1 MEVLQ
6 AVELWV
12 NPTSAVSRRIEEGL
26 EKIAR
31 SCAKKKQK
39 VAEIERRVGRLL
51 GQNSRATGLFEVRVT
66 EGEGGEARL
75 AWTKKEGWRQW
86 ATLSEGCYMLRS
98 NIRDRTAQELWE
110 AYIQLTEAE
119 NAFRIEKQDLKIRP
133 IWHQKEERVQA
144 HLLVCF
150 LAYVLWKTLAQ
161 LCIRA
166 GLGDEPRKVFDE
178 LAQLRLVDVVLPTRN
193 GIEIRKRC
201 ISQPTE
207 HQAILLDKLKLRL
220 PRQLAMHKM

>member
-1 MEVLQ
+1 ME
-6 AVELWV
+6 
-12 NPTSAVSRRIEEGL
+12 
-26 EKIAR
+26 
-31 SCAKKKQK
+31 
-39 VAEIERRVGRLL
+39 
-51 GQNSRATGLFEVRVT
+51 
-66 EGEGGEARL
+66 
-75 AWTKKEGWRQW
+75 W

>member
-66 EGEGGEARL
+66 
-75 AWTKKEGWRQW
+75 
-86 ATLSEGCYMLRS
+86 
-98 NIRDRTAQELWE
+98 
-110 AYIQLTEAE
+110 
-119 NAFRIEKQDLKIRP
+119 
-133 IWHQKEERVQA
+133 
-144 HLLVCF
+144 
-150 LAYVLWKTLAQ
+150 
-161 LCIRA
+161 
-166 GLGDEPRKVFDE
+166 
-178 LAQLRLVDVVLPTRN
+178 
-193 GIEIRKRC
+193 
-201 ISQPTE
+201 
-207 HQAILLDKLKLRL
+207 
-220 PRQLAMHKM
+220 

>member
-1 MEVLQ
+1 ME
-6 AVELWV
+6 
-12 NPTSAVSRRIEEGL
+12 
-26 EKIAR
+26 
-31 SCAKKKQK
+31 
-39 VAEIERRVGRLL
+39 
-51 GQNSRATGLFEVRVT
+51 
-66 EGEGGEARL
+66 
-75 AWTKKEGWRQW
+75 W

-178 LAQLRLVDVVLPTRN
+178 LAQLRLVDVVPPTRN

>member
-1 MEVLQ
+1 
-6 AVELWV
+6 
-12 NPTSAVSRRIEEGL
+12 
-26 EKIAR
+26 
-31 SCAKKKQK
+31 
-39 VAEIERRVGRLL
+39 
-51 GQNSRATGLFEVRVT
+51 
-66 EGEGGEARL
+66 
-75 AWTKKEGWRQW
+75 
-86 ATLSEGCYMLRS
+86 MLRS

>member
-1 MEVLQ
+1 ME
-6 AVELWV
+6 
-12 NPTSAVSRRIEEGL
+12 
-26 EKIAR
+26 
-31 SCAKKKQK
+31 
-39 VAEIERRVGRLL
+39 
-51 GQNSRATGLFEVRVT
+51 
-66 EGEGGEARL
+66 
-75 AWTKKEGWRQW
+75 W

-201 ISQPTE
+201 ISQPIE

>member
-1 MEVLQ
+1 
-6 AVELWV
+6 
-12 NPTSAVSRRIEEGL
+12 
-26 EKIAR
+26 
-31 SCAKKKQK
+31 
-39 VAEIERRVGRLL
+39 
-51 GQNSRATGLFEVRVT
+51 
-66 EGEGGEARL
+66 
-75 AWTKKEGWRQW
+75 
-86 ATLSEGCYMLRS
+86 LSEGCYMLRS